1 VQKLALIS
9 LFAVGACVNTSGNTS
24 VTCQDLSAAANVAP
38 SAVWGGSVFTIVM
51 ENHSITEIFGGPYTP
66 YIQQL
71 AAQGAVALGYHDPFV
86 HPSEPNYLWMVAG
99 QNFGILDDG
108 EPAAHSLATR
118 SHLADQLELAG
129 LSWRSYQESM
139 GSPCGRVSHGRYA
152 AKHNPFVYFDD
163 VNGWDGHQFQPSARC
178 DAHVVDYSALD
189 ADLAA
194 GQVPRY
200 AFITP
205 NLDNDMHDGG
215 LYQGDQWLAREV
227 PKILASP
234 AFTSGGA
241 LFLLWDEGSGTLGP
255 NDDPPFLVLS
265 PHARVGYSSMTNYDT
280 SSYLKTVQTILG
292 LQPLPCADQRAARSI
307 EAMADLFAVPLS
319 GP

>member
-9 LFAVGACVNTSGNTS
+9 LVVVSACVNTSGNTS
-24 VTCQDLSAAANVAP
+24 VACQDLSAAANAAP
-38 SAVWGGSVFTIVM
+38 SAAWGGSVFTIVM
-51 ENHSITEIFGGPYTP
+51 ENHSVMEIFGGPYTP
-66 YIQQL
+66 YIKQL
-71 AAQGAVALGYHDPFV
+71 AAQGAVAMGYHDPFV

-108 EPAAHSLATR
+108 EPAAHSLATH

-139 GSPCGRVSHGRYA
+139 GSPCGVVSHGRYA

-163 VNGWDGHQFQPSARC
+163 INGWDGHQFQPSARC

-205 NLDNDMHDGG
+205 NLDNDMHDGS

-234 AFTSGGA
+234 AFTSGGV

-255 NDDPPFLVLS
+255 NDDPPFLVVS
-265 PHARVGYSSMTNYDT
+265 PHAKVGYSSTTNYDT

-292 LQPLPCADQRAARSI
+292 LQPLPCADPEAAGSV
-307 EAMADLFAVPLS
+307 EAMTDLFTVPLS